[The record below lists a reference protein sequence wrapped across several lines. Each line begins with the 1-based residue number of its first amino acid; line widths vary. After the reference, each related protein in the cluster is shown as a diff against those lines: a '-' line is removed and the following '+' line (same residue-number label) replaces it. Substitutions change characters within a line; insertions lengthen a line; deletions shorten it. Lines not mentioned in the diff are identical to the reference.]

1 MQDLWLPAKSLA
13 SNSGNCQGVS
23 HSLYQ
28 AFLLCGHSHPTSLS
42 SVPGPAAI
50 SSLHWALKSL
60 GLASF
65 SSSQQ
70 ASTTPQRGRVPS
82 ALQWGK
88 NASFPWLDVLC
99 EKIGPP
105 SLVRSQTC
113 IQEPR
118 DGLEKR
124 PSHCIRMSISSP
136 ARGKACP
143 QVELIGPR
151 FSFYLDKYCPWKVL
165 SPTINGLLWPPHLLP
180 RLALIYLSLAEDTGG
195 VAFLEV
201 PQVSFWSPIIYP
213 HHRSRHL
220 WDTLKFS
227 PGSLPHT

>member
-13 SNSGNCQGVS
+13 SNSGNCQGGS

-28 AFLLCGHSHPTSLS
+28 AFLLCGHSHPTSLP

-60 GLASF
+60 GLARF

-99 EKIGPP
+99 EKIGPLLYLGARHASRNQGMDWRNGHHTTSECP
-105 SLVRSQTC
+105 FPLLH
-113 IQEPR
+113 
-118 DGLEKR
+118 GAK
-124 PSHCIRMSISSP
+124 P
-136 ARGKACP
+136 A
-143 QVELIGPR
+143 
-151 FSFYLDKYCPWKVL
+151 
-165 SPTINGLLWPPHLLP
+165 P
-180 RLALIYLSLAEDTGG
+180 RLSSLD
-195 VAFLEV
+195 L
-201 PQVSFWSPIIYP
+201 VSPFTWISIAPG
-213 HHRSRHL
+213 RSSAPL
-220 WDTLKFS
+220 
-227 PGSLPHT
+227 